1 MTSPGSHCLAFSLSL
16 APSAKVSVSVNMK
29 LGCGWTMGFQELVS
43 LDGPGLL
50 WTREEG

>member
-16 APSAKVSVSVNMK
+16 ALSAKVSVSVNMK